1 MRDEVTSQI
10 ADLVHVEDKNAT
22 SFNHMGTLKAGQK
35 DKDAKMS
42 ERQKQLQQSYKP
54 VKLNNNRASST
65 VRATLAAN
73 LRQNLK
79 QNSAR
84 NSTQNA
90 FKLRTHSVQAE
101 PQG

>member
-10 ADLVHVEDKNAT
+10 ADLVHVEDKNAS
-22 SFNHMGTLKAGQK
+22 SFNHMGTLKVGLK

-42 ERQKQLQQSYKP
+42 DRQKQLQQSYKP
-54 VKLNNNRASST
+54 VKLNNRANST

-73 LRQNLK
+73 LRQNIK

-84 NSTQNA
+84 DSTQNA
-90 FKLRTHSVQAE
+90 FRLRTHSVQVE